1 MNRIHNKH
9 GTDCDVGFL
18 ISGRPRDGTEG
29 SPRDGT
35 ESRPRDGTGS
45 RPRDGTERRPR
56 DGTESRPR
64 DGTERRPRDGTERR
78 PRDGTERRPR
88 DGTERRPRDGTER
101 RPRDETMPRKGS
113 LDIRYYYR
121 LTKKP
126 QEVQI
131 HGKPPSKRQ
140 ITGWS
145 RLASGTGMG
154 EVCPEVNEKIID
166 Y

>member
-29 SPRDGT
+29 KPRDGT

-45 RPRDGTERRPR
+45 
-56 DGTESRPR
+56 
-64 DGTERRPRDGTERR
+64 
-78 PRDGTERRPR
+78 
-88 DGTERRPRDGTER
+88 RPRDGTER

-121 LTKKP
+121 LTKTP
-126 QEVQI
+126 QEVRI
-131 HGKPPSKRQ
+131 HGKPHSKWR

-145 RLASGTGMG
+145 RLALGTGKG
-154 EVCPEVNEKIID
+154 EVCPEVNERIID
-166 Y
+166 NRGKKIERRR